1 MKTILA
7 LAFSLVI
14 TGSAAGQALR
24 PHPQVTTP
32 MPLLQVLGDSLAL
45 GAGWKVCKIVKETG
59 LAYRC
64 RINAIERIPSD
75 KIVPMLDP
83 KADVVIVSMC
93 ANDGPRAR
101 DKERELA
108 IAKCARNV
116 TTVRQRA
123 MPGGIFIWI
132 VPPRPAWARD
142 LIKRTAE
149 GFADKYVEIAPGPD
163 GVHPTDYEPVGYDLV
178 LQLIN

>member
-1 MKTILA
+1 MRFVFLA
-7 LAFSLVI
+7 LALLATSP
-14 TGSAAGQALR
+14 AAGQALR

-45 GAGWKVCKIVKETG
+45 GAGWKVCKIVKETS

-93 ANDGPRAR
+93 ANDADPRR
-101 DKERELA
+101 
-108 IAKCARNV
+108 CARNV